1 MRKIILF
8 TIAFCMV
15 FLTSCNCGK
24 KNHIIISDEDNE
36 WTTYL
41 NQFYEEINTEGRK
54 YVAVDLRSKELYE
67 TEHLRQFQ
75 NYDLNSGSIDEL
87 NTWLCSNYSNKYI
100 IYIYIESLENLKTF
114 NILLEKFKHIEVYI
128 GDYNTL
134 RNKGEELFTFD
145 FGPYDCNC

>member
-8 TIAFCMV
+8 AIAFCVV
-15 FLTSCNCGK
+15 FLTSCNCGR

-114 NILLEKFKHIEVYI
+114 NILFCIIFSFILIISIFNNNFLLNDNYKWYI
-128 GDYNTL
+128 LL
-134 RNKGEELFTFD
+134 R
-145 FGPYDCNC
+145 